1 MIDSTTQLYG
11 LIGNPIMGSRS
22 PWIHNH
28 VFNTCDIPGVY
39 LAFNVESKQL
49 GEAVSGLKALGVKGF
64 NVTIPYKSDIIPF
77 LDSVDPVAKQM
88 GAVNTVVCKDGH
100 WNGYN
105 TDGPGLIA
113 VLRRHVPDLEAKKIL
128 VLGAGGASRGICGTL
143 VSTGVLNLGIWNR
156 SSDKAI
162 QLATELQI
170 IVREGCTV
178 TSVSTENGFS
188 DYDVIINTTSVGMA
202 PETECTPVS
211 ISFLKPGAVVCDIVY
226 KPHRTLLL
234 REAIKAG
241 HPVIFGIEMLI
252 EQALLAQQLW
262 NGLTEDD
269 LVENRKALMA
279 EFEAFHE

>member
-1 MIDSTTQLYG
+1 MSDSTTQLYG
-11 LIGNPIMGSRS
+11 LIGNPVLGSRS

-39 LAFNVESKQL
+39 LAFNVESERL
-49 GEAVSGLKALGVKGF
+49 GEAVLGLKALGVKGL

-77 LDSVDPVAKQM
+77 LDSIDPVAKQM

-113 VLRRHVPDLEAKKIL
+113 VLRRHVPDLEKQKIL

-143 VSTGVLNLGIWNR
+143 VSTGVMKLGIWNR
-156 SSDKAI
+156 SMDKAI
-162 QLATELQI
+162 QLATELQSASD
-170 IVREGCTV
+170 GSCTV
-178 TSVSTENGFS
+178 TAVSSENNFS
-188 DYDVIINTTSVGMA
+188 EYDVIINTTSVGMA
-202 PETECTPVS
+202 PDTECTPVS
-211 ISFLKPGAVVCDIVY
+211 ISLLKPGAVVCDIVY
-226 KPHRTLLL
+226 KPHHTLLL

-241 HPVIFGIEMLI
+241 HSVIYGIEMLI

-269 LVENRKALMA
+269 LEENRKALMA
-279 EFEAFHE
+279 EFEGFHK